1 MLIFDSL
8 TKITKN
14 IYFDLP
20 IFYDPLTVGILYEKF
35 TRNIMDKLM
44 WLLNLQNSTSSFK
57 FTANLIAA
65 CKAFGHKT
73 FKQLVDDN
81 SCRNIKIF

>member
-44 WLLNLQNSTSSFK
+44 
-57 FTANLIAA
+57 
-65 CKAFGHKT
+65 
-73 FKQLVDDN
+73 
-81 SCRNIKIF
+81 